1 MDFWV
6 GKITRKYG
14 IFKKDPVVGFNDVL
28 NIAKDRIRK
37 PEENSG
43 ETAQKR
49 AWKEKGP
56 QITDN

>member
-37 PEENSG
+37 PDILVN
-43 ETAQKR
+43 KL
-49 AWKEKGP
+49 KCLH
-56 QITDN
+56 